1 MNAQLSMFDQTTCV
15 DTPNATSLPA
25 LQSGRT
31 HCGLQAGPMTAR
43 SGPDHAHAS
52 LFQAPV
58 PEKGPMIPAT
68 FGQSGLTSSASA
80 DLQRFLE
87 SRLKQRLSTDGLIL
101 YKATWKTR
109 VTPLGRSVCLLALS
123 VPRTS
128 DNGCGS
134 WHTPLCND
142 ARGSAYSKSRSGPI
156 LKLTGQAKL
165 AAWPTPSCNNDRT
178 GNPEAAMNTN
188 RLDGSKFQ
196 KRLQDFATICSH
208 RRLAMRPTPTAK
220 TAAGGEYKDPEKA
233 LARVLGP
240 HANDLRDF
248 AKLTQSSPARITVS
262 GQMLTGCTAGTKN
275 GGQLNPAHSRWLMG
289 LPSAW
294 DQAAPIGKVK
304 AAPGC

>member
-1 MNAQLSMFDQTTCV
+1 MTV
-15 DTPNATSLPA
+15 
-25 LQSGRT
+25 QSG
-31 HCGLQAGPMTAR
+31 L
-43 SGPDHAHAS
+43 DHAHAS
-52 LFQAPV
+52 HFPAPA

-68 FGQSGLTSSASA
+68 CGRSGLTSSASA

-128 DNGCGS
+128 DNDCGS
-134 WHTPLCND
+134 WHTPICND

-156 LKLTGQAKL
+156 LKLTGQA
-165 AAWPTPSCNNDRT
+165 
-178 GNPEAAMNTN
+178 
-188 RLDGSKFQ
+188 RLV
-196 KRLQDFATICSH
+196 T
-208 RRLAMRPTPTAK
+208 
-220 TAAGGEYKDPEKA
+220 
-233 LARVLGP
+233 
-240 HANDLRDF
+240 
-248 AKLTQSSPARITVS
+248 S
-262 GQMLTGCTAGTKN
+262 GQMLTGCTAETKN
-275 GGQLNPAHSRWLMG
+275 VGQLNPAHSRWLMG